1 MILDYENLL
10 CEDQQTGSGD
20 SSTLSEHTYDAGSA
34 IDLGA
39 GNRPKA
45 TLRISAVGTASRT
58 MDVQLIGA
66 SNEALSANV
75 LIIGSTGAAERFA
88 GDLLEIPVVRH
99 ADRGGAG
106 AGLRRYFGYRFVED
120 QNSTQHTMTG
130 GLVWEPQ
137 ENL

>member
-10 CEDQQTGSGD
+10 CEDQQTGAGD

-45 TLRISAVGTASRT
+45 TLRISAVEESSRT

-66 SNEALSANV
+66 SNEALSTDV
-75 LIIGSTGAAERFA
+75 IIIGSTGAAERFA
-88 GDLLEIPVVRH
+88 DDLLEIPVVSH

-106 AGLRRYFGYRFVED
+106 DGLRRYFGYRFVED

>member
-10 CEDQQTGSGD
+10 CEDQQTPANAT
-20 SSTLSEHTYDAGSA
+20 STLSEHTYDAGSA
-34 IDLGA
+34 IDIGA

-45 TLRISAVGTASRT
+45 FVRISAIVEAGGTL
-58 MDVQLIGA
+58 DVQLIGA
-66 SNEALSANV
+66 SNAALTTDV
-75 LIIGSTGAAERFA
+75 IVVGSTGAATRAA
-88 GDLLEIPVVRH
+88 GDVREVPVVSH

-120 QNSTQHTMTG
+120 ANATRNTMTG